1 VRCACACGLCV
12 CACVRACVCVCVF
25 AVCVCVRVRVCRAM
39 LQGLSTNLLRVVP
52 SAAITFVVYEKIA
65 ALLGAAT

>member
-1 VRCACACGLCV
+1 MKRADGTTCDVRLLA
-12 CACVRACVCVCVF
+12 
-25 AVCVCVRVRVCRAM
+25 RVHVLVM